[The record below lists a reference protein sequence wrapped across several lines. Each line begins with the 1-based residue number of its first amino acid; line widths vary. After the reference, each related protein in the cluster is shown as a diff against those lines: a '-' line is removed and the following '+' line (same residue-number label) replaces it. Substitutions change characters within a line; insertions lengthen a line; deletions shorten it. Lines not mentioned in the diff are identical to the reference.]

1 MVATL
6 TKVKVAVV
14 EVVTNKERRRLEAE
28 NKTVLRGAADAMEG
42 KINNAGM
49 ELYTKILGDMIYP

>member
-6 TKVKVAVV
+6 EEKGVKDN
-14 EVVTNKERRRLEAE
+14 EEKLEIE

-42 KINNAGM
+42 NISNEHG
-49 ELYTKILGDMIYP
+49 LYTKILGDMIYP

>member
-6 TKVKVAVV
+6 EKGVGDVV
-14 EVVTNKERRRLEAE
+14 LVTNEEKLEAE

-42 KINNAGM
+42 NISNEHG
-49 ELYTKILGDMIYP
+49 LYTKILGDMIYP